1 MDLSTAILVVDDD
14 AGIREAMTEYFSNHG
29 FIVESAAN
37 AGELNSLLSRRTWDL
52 IVLDVMMPGEDG
64 LTILKRL
71 QQEGNTT
78 PIIIQSAMGSDTD
91 RIVGLELGAEDYLSK
106 PANPRELLA
115 RIRTVLRR
123 VRRPE
128 TTPKSPAPTSA
139 PAQPQGTGSA
149 AGPIYTFSGWT
160 VDIVN
165 RVVADPED
173 TLITLSDSE
182 FRLLRAFL
190 EHPRRVLTRDQLL
203 YYAHG
208 DDADSFDRAIDV
220 QISRLRRKLDKQG
233 QFDLIRTVRNEGYMF
248 NHQVSLQS

>member
-1 MDLSTAILVVDDD
+1 MDLATAVLVVDDD
-14 AGIREAMTEYFSNHG
+14 AGIRDAMTEYFSNHG

-37 AGELNSLLSRRTWDL
+37 GEELDHLLPKRDWDV

-64 LTILKRL
+64 LSILKRL
-71 QQEGNTT
+71 QSAGNA
-78 PIIIQSAMGSDTD
+78 PAIIIQSAMGSDTD
-91 RIVGLELGAEDYLSK
+91 RIVGLEMGAEDYLPK

-123 VRRPE
+123 VRRTGVTSSEHP
-128 TTPKSPAPTSA
+128 SGPTSRETPGA
-139 PAQPQGTGSA
+139 MSA
-149 AGPIYTFSGWT
+149 TPVYVFSGWT

-165 RVVADPED
+165 RVVTDPED

-203 YYAHG
+203 YFAHG

-233 QFDLIRTVRNEGYMF
+233 QFDLIRTVRNEGYLF
-248 NHQVSLQS
+248 NHQVSLQQ